1 MTAARTGDA
10 GIVRLLLEVGAVAHA
25 TAGSAAQTALMWAS
39 AEGHADVVRVL
50 LEAGATVDARSA
62 AGSTAFLFAAQSGDV
77 ETARLLV
84 DAGSTLDAAATDT
97 DSPFVTQQSPD
108 GATALMIA
116 VAGNHQPLVTF
127 LLERGADPNIRDG
140 MAGRTAPHAAV
151 EHGRADLVEVLLR
164 HGADPNVQYV
174 ADLPQPRGAFG
185 RWPGLMG
192 ATPLYLAARRGDE
205 TVMSMLAEHG
215 ADVNLPDAE
224 GITPL
229 MAAVRPGRRGEPS
242 DDMALNRLSSCWS
255 VTARRLEPRTPPGRR
270 LSTW

>member
-1 MTAARTGDA
+1 
-10 GIVRLLLEVGAVAHA
+10 
-25 TAGSAAQTALMWAS
+25 
-39 AEGHADVVRVL
+39 
-50 LEAGATVDARSA
+50 
-62 AGSTAFLFAAQSGDV
+62 
-77 ETARLLV
+77 
-84 DAGSTLDAAATDT
+84 
-97 DSPFVTQQSPD
+97 
-108 GATALMIA
+108 MIA

-140 MAGRTAPHAAV
+140 MAGRTALHAAV

-242 DDMALNRLSSCWS
+242 DDMALAAATLAFEHGADVGARNDDGQTALHLAAMRGAEPIVELLVRHGAEVGAEDASGATPLDLVTSGRGENAS
-255 VTARRLEPRTPPGRR
+255 VADLLRRLGARDSAQP
-270 LSTW
+270 